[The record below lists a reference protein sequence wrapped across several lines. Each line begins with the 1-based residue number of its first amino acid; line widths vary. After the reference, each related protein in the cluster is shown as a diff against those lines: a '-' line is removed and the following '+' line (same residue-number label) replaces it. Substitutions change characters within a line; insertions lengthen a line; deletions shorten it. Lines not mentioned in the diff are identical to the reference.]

1 MTREEF
7 LILEQKCNA
16 IRQRATEAG
25 KRAQLDPP
33 PSEPLT
39 SVMRGSTAAESE
51 AALHDEII
59 KVCKQNGFLY
69 FHGAMGTRTSR
80 TEGEPDFTIFLPMGR
95 VCFVECKTKTG
106 KLSPAQQAVHHHA
119 ESLGH
124 SFHVVRSLADFMAL
138 MISENTVGF
147 AGTQSVPQY
156 ASKPIPSLQPHL
168 IMQNPAAQPVKTY
181 WNGQFNPQLLPS
193 AYASFAPH
201 NADRFKGLTATEIS
215 EVLRR
220 RNADSM
226 LDDVCADP
234 AELMQRLDEMKS
246 AVLKGEMKAIG
257 DLPKPAKYKTSE
269 LLTPDKDVNTPTP

>member
-39 SVMRGSTAAESE
+39 SVKRAGTASESE

-59 KVCKQNGFLY
+59 KFCRKAGYLY

-80 TEGEPDFTIFLPMGR
+80 TEGEPDFTICLPEGHTL
-95 VCFVECKTKTG
+95 FVECKTKTG
-106 KLSPAQQAVHHHA
+106 KLSPAQQAVHHQA
-119 ESLGH
+119 STLGH
-124 SFHVVRSLADFMAL
+124 TFHVVRCIGDFMQLITDTYDA
-138 MISENTVGF
+138 
-147 AGTQSVPQY
+147 TQSLPKTY
-156 ASKPIPSLQPHL
+156 APFAALRNPIGGVIPQPH
-168 IMQNPAAQPVKTY
+168 
-181 WNGQFNPQLLPS
+181 WNGQQYPTGTALW
-193 AYASFAPH
+193 AAH
-201 NADRFKGLTATEIS
+201 NRFKGLTATEIS
-215 EVLRR
+215 EVLRK

-234 AELMQRLDEMKS
+234 AELMQQIDAIQS
-246 AVLKGEMKAIG
+246 AVLKGEMKTIG
-257 DLPKPAKYKTSE
+257 DI
-269 LLTPDKDVNTPTP
+269 PTP